1 MLNRQAMLSELNF
14 LKNLFFENLPIGDK
28 KQEIEEY
35 FSCLE
40 KAIYTNEPIQREE
53 FPPDDTTTSGDR
65 VYKYH
70 SAAAFKELAS
80 RHIESSSG
88 QDMDHSQSQQADLS
102 TTPDFPPASEIV
114 AHIQERPERRDTDS
128 DGRIDDPNF
137 CGELDRGCPCEL
149 CNGNVQDP

>member
-1 MLNRQAMLSELNF
+1 MLSELNF

-40 KAIYTNEPIQREE
+40 KAIYTNEPIKREE

-70 SAAAFKELAS
+70 SAATFKELAS

-88 QDMDHSQSQQADLS
+88 QNMDYSQSQQADVS
-102 TTPDFPPASEIV
+102 PTPDFPPASKTV
-114 AHIQERPERRDTDS
+114 AHIQECSEKREFDS
-128 DGRIDDPNF
+128 NGRVVYPDF
-137 CGELDRGCPCEL
+137 FGELDGKCPCEL
-149 CNGNVQDP
+149 CDGNVQDA